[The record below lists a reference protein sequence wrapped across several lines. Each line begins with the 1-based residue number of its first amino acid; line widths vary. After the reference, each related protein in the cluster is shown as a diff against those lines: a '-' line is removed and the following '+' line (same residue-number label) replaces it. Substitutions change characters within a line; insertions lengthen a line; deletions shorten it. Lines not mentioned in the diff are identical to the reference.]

1 MLPGA
6 VRLFDRRTVLGRH
19 VDRMHFAL
27 GAVPEVQVRA
37 VTTGRIVSAGA
48 GRIAALAARLGQ
60 RALHHRLCGLFE
72 FLDEFILTTHY
83 VVRYQNKIPP
93 SSPAHAPTLPPC
105 EPHRSGR
112 KPGSWACASVSM
124 PRLAELMSEMRPKF
138 NRDAAQALEG
148 VSQQQQLALGVRGS
162 ALHTLATPR

>member
-83 VVRYQNKIPP
+83 VVRYKNKIPP
-93 SSPAHAPTLPPC
+93 SSPAHAPTLP
-105 EPHRSGR
+105 
-112 KPGSWACASVSM
+112 
-124 PRLAELMSEMRPKF
+124 
-138 NRDAAQALEG
+138 QALHWESG
-148 VSQQQQLALGVRGS
+148 TILQKWPRAAAKFCGKTS
-162 ALHTLATPR
+162 ANFAPES